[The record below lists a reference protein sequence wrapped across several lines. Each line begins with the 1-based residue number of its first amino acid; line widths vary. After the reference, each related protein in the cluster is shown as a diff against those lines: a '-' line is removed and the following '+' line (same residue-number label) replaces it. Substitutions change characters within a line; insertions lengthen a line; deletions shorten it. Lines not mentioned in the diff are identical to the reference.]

1 MIGSRSAAGTEK
13 GPFAGG
19 EREGRGGSE
28 NFFLDMDMDMEMNTI
43 INTGVRVEEDC
54 ISYEY
59 RKDRRSWQVLF
70 SEHRPTRREAHQY
83 IAAYYR

>member
-1 MIGSRSAAGTEK
+1 MFPAALRSAQRVIGSRSAAGTEK

-28 NFFLDMDMDMEMNTI
+28 NFFLDMDMDMDTI
-43 INTGVRVEEDC
+43 IDTGIRVEEDC

-59 RKDRRSWQVLF
+59 
-70 SEHRPTRREAHQY
+70 
-83 IAAYYR
+83 

>member
-1 MIGSRSAAGTEK
+1 M
-13 GPFAGG
+13 
-19 EREGRGGSE
+19 
-28 NFFLDMDMDMEMNTI
+28 DMDMDTI
-43 INTGVRVEEDC
+43 IDTGIRVEEDC

-59 RKDRRSWQVLF
+59 WKDRRSWQVLF